1 MSFNNQQIGKTEVT
15 NKRGG
20 SSMFCI
26 YSAAKEKFK
35 EDYQKQQQA
44 AKVNAKTNSTAIK
57 K

>member
-1 MSFNNQQIGKTEVT
+1 
-15 NKRGG
+15 
-20 SSMFCI
+20 MFCI